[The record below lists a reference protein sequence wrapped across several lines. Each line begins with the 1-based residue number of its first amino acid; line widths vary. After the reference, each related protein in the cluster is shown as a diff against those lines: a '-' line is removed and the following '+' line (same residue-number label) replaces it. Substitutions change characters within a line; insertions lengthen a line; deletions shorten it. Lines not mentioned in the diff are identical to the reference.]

1 MGSADERSAAAQLLR
16 ERAARCD
23 VGRFT
28 RAMRRLLRNDRRTGL
43 CISRCR
49 RQLEAHRARSA
60 CGAVRGSANSKMKF
74 QIPSSKSQT
83 NLKSQV
89 PKGLYRAVFL
99 VPEHWNLKFSWSLD
113 VGTWDLSLC
122 RFASFSRLTCAR
134 WPGLMA

>member
-28 RAMRRLLRNDRRTGL
+28 RAMRRLLRNNRRTGL

-60 CGAVRGSANSKMKF
+60 CGAVCGNFTSKKKVQITSAKA
-74 QIPSSKSQT
+74 PSQ
-83 NLKSQV
+83 LRAQV
-89 PKGLYRAVFL
+89 PKGVYSSVILFS
-99 VPEHWNLKFSWSLD
+99 EHWNLKFPSS
-113 VGTWDLSLC
+113 
-122 RFASFSRLTCAR
+122 
-134 WPGLMA
+134 

>member
-28 RAMRRLLRNDRRTGL
+28 RAMRRLLRNNRRTGL

-60 CGAVRGSANSKMKF
+60 CGAVCGSANSKMKF
-74 QIPSSKSQT
+74 QISSSKSQT

-89 PKGLYRAVFL
+89 PKGAVFL
-99 VPEHWNLKFSWSLD
+99 VHEHWNLKFPWSLD
-113 VGTWDLSLC
+113 VGTWDL
-122 RFASFSRLTCAR
+122 
-134 WPGLMA
+134 

>member
-16 ERAARCD
+16 ERVARCD

-43 CISRCR
+43 CIRRCR

-60 CGAVRGSANSKMKF
+60 CGAVCGSANSKMKF
-74 QIPSSKSQT
+74 QIPT

-89 PKGLYRAVFL
+89 PKSRHRPVFL
-99 VPEHWNLKFSWSLD
+99 VPEHWNLKFPWSLD
-113 VGTWDLSLC
+113 VGTWDLSL
-122 RFASFSRLTCAR
+122 
-134 WPGLMA
+134 

>member
-16 ERAARCD
+16 ECAARCD

-60 CGAVRGSANSKMKF
+60 GGAVCGSANSKMKF
-74 QIPSSKSQT
+74 QIPNKSQISSSKGPVSR
-83 NLKSQV
+83 SV
-89 PKGLYRAVFL
+89 FGSRALEF
-99 VPEHWNLKFSWSLD
+99 EISLEL
-113 VGTWDLSLC
+113 GCW
-122 RFASFSRLTCAR
+122 
-134 WPGLMA
+134 